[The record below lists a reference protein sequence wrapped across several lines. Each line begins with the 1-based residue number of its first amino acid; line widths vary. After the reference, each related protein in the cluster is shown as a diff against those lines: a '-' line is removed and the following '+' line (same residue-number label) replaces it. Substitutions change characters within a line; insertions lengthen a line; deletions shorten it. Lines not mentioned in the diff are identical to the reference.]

1 MTRAKSASG
10 ANATET
16 KQKKTLQ
23 QRVDDWDVSPV
34 VLNNL
39 INLII
44 ALLVLFVLLAV
55 AYFTLSVKRHLVSLV
70 MFPLL
75 TYVIFSLPSFN
86 LRMREN
92 PSTLIITDIV
102 AVVNIALLSLYLD
115 SSLYAQDSNLLL
127 KAVFCLFG
135 VMMFSAYLARGYYL
149 FYITP
154 FFAPI
159 YNLFFMWMY
168 GVEVLWMAVIAVVL
182 FFLFL
187 RGIWYHKF
195 YFGIGRVC
203 IDDKYVEM
211 PELKAAYIRKE
222 QKKAAKAKRE
232 AEIEAQIRARQ
243 NR

>member
-1 MTRAKSASG
+1 MTRAESASG

-23 QRVDDWDVSPV
+23 QRVDDWNVSAP

-39 INLII
+39 INLMI
-44 ALLVLFVLLAV
+44 ALVVLFVLLAV

-70 MFPLL
+70 MFPLF
-75 TYVIFSLPSFN
+75 TYVMFSLPSFN
-86 LRMREN
+86 LRMREK

-102 AVVNIALLSLYLD
+102 AMVNIALLSLYLD
-115 SSLYAQDSNLLL
+115 SCLYAGDSDIIL

-135 VMMFSAYLARGYYL
+135 IIMFSAYLARGYYM

-159 YNLFFMWMY
+159 YNMFF
-168 GVEVLWMAVIAVVL
+168 LWMHGMDIVWAAIILVAI

-187 RGIWYHKF
+187 GGMWYHKF

-203 IDDKYVEM
+203 IKDKYIEM
-211 PELKAAYIRKE
+211 PELKASYIRKV
-222 QKKAAKAKRE
+222 QKKMAKAKRE